1 MIASPYSM
9 HMCTCIDMLLPD
21 VSLCML
27 TGPVA
32 GGTTITV
39 MGTNL
44 GVTFN
49 DISTSQLQLGA
60 TPCTPINQGYIS
72 GTQFVCET
80 TNFISP
86 GDRNVV
92 LNIGSRN
99 STSTA
104 RPFQVLEPTVTKI
117 VPNIGPVAGGTL
129 VTVRGVYLDIGNQD
143 DTVVYLDGQ
152 TANCAIV

>member
-1 MIASPYSM
+1 
-9 HMCTCIDMLLPD
+9 MCACIDMSLPV

-44 GVTFN
+44 GVTFD

-60 TPCTPINQGYIS
+60 TPCTPNNQNYIS

-86 GDRNVV
+86 GDRNLV
-92 LNIGSRN
+92 LNIGSRS

-104 RPFQVLEPTVTKI
+104 PPFQALEPTVTEI
-117 VPNIGPVAGGTL
+117 VPNIGPVAGSTL
-129 VTVRGVYLDIGNQD
+129 VTVRGVDLDIGNQAN
-143 DTVVYLDGQ
+143 TAVYLDGQ

>member
-1 MIASPYSM
+1 
-9 HMCTCIDMLLPD
+9 MCTCIDMPLPD

-39 MGTNL
+39 TGTNL

-49 DISTSQLQLGA
+49 DINTSQLQLGA
-60 TPCTPINQGYIS
+60 THCTPINQNYIS

-104 RPFQVLEPTVTKI
+104 PPFQALEPTVTEV
-117 VPNIGPVAGGTL
+117 VPNTGPVAGGTL
-129 VTVRGVYLDIGNQD
+129 VTVRGVYLDIGNRD

-152 TANCAIV
+152 TLNCAIV

>member
-1 MIASPYSM
+1 MS
-9 HMCTCIDMLLPD
+9 LPD

-39 MGTNL
+39 TGTNL

-49 DISTSQLQLGA
+49 DVNTSQLLLGA
-60 TPCTPINQGYIS
+60 TPCTPINQNYIS
-72 GTQFVCET
+72 GSQFVCET

-86 GDRNVV
+86 GDRTLV

-99 STSTA
+99 STSDA
-104 RPFQVLEPTVTKI
+104 PPFQALEPTVTEI
-117 VPNIGPVAGGTL
+117 APNIGPVAGGTM
-129 VTVRGVYLDIGNQD
+129 VTVRGVDLDIGNQA

-152 TANCAIV
+152 TLNCAIV

>member
-1 MIASPYSM
+1 
-9 HMCTCIDMLLPD
+9 MCTCIDMPLPD
-21 VSLCML
+21 DSLCML

-44 GVTFN
+44 GVTFD
-49 DISTSQLQLGA
+49 DISTSQLLLG
-60 TPCTPINQGYIS
+60 TTSCTPINQSYIS

-86 GDRNVV
+86 GDRTLV

-104 RPFQVLEPTVTKI
+104 PPFQALQPTVTEI
-117 VPNIGPVAGGTL
+117 VPNLGPVAGGTL
-129 VTVRGVYLDIGNQD
+129 VTVRGVDLDIGNQA

-152 TANCAIV
+152 TANCTIV